1 MWILGLNGLSKV
13 LEHHKI
19 RGKTINGPA
28 KHPLFSQLYRKI
40 LFQLYGMLVDY
51 KAEKTTDVWRGH

>member
-19 RGKTINGPA
+19 RGETINGPA
-28 KHPLFSQLYRKI
+28 KHRLFSQLYSKI
-40 LFQLYGMLVDY
+40 PVQLYGMLV
-51 KAEKTTDVWRGH
+51 G

>member
-19 RGKTINGPA
+19 RGETINGPA
-28 KHPLFSQLYRKI
+28 KYRLFSQLYRKI
-40 LFQLYGMLVDY
+40 LFQLHGMLVD
-51 KAEKTTDVWRGH
+51 